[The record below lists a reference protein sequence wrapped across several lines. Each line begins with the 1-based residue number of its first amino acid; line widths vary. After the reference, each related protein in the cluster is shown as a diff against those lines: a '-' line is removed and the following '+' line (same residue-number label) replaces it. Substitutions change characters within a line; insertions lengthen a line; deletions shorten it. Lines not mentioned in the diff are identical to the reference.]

1 MRVRVGPADIYLE
14 RGDITEYEV
23 DAIVNAASSDLS
35 MGTGVASTIKRKGGT
50 IVEEEA
56 TRQSPVEGG
65 DAVVTTAGNLAA
77 NYVIHAAV
85 LGADHRA
92 NADLVRQATRN
103 SLRRAEELR
112 LHTLA
117 FPAFGTGAGRLEPKE
132 SAEAMVG
139 ALAGPLRGGGG
150 VERPA
155 DSPRPVPGRRLSGVW
170 LAAGAGQG
178 PPGELTAPTTGNSS
192 VVRRLLF
199 VGCR

>member
-56 TRQSPVEGG
+56 TRQGPVEGG

-85 LGADHRA
+85 MGPDHRA
-92 NADLVRQATRN
+92 SADLVRQATLPP
-103 SLRRAEELR
+103 LRRADELR
-112 LHTLA
+112 LHSLA
-117 FPAFGTGAGRLEPKE
+117 CPAFGTGAGRL
-132 SAEAMVG
+132 
-139 ALAGPLRGGGG
+139 
-150 VERPA
+150 
-155 DSPRPVPGRRLSGVW
+155 SPRSRRQPWWGPSAATSRRWRSRASGVSTSSCSRTTLIRRLAPCWGW
-170 LAAGAGQG
+170 PKARRAG
-178 PPGELTAPTTGNSS
+178 
-192 VVRRLLF
+192 
-199 VGCR
+199 